1 MKAHEMK
8 VEEVVEIVRL
18 DPNEVD
24 GLVEA
29 QADIFADYIIPF
41 RSSRKFFMDFLR
53 SVGGRIDDIIVA
65 KHQDAIIG
73 YVNPV
78 IDGNEAWIGGL
89 GVVPSFRGQGIGR
102 RLMEAAEEGARL
114 RGVEEII
121 LEVIEGNSAASRL
134 YARLGYTEARKY
146 LSAEGKAAGFA
157 GFGNRPNRVRVED
170 IVEVHRASYSESCWQ
185 RRKAAALEES
195 GRTCEIYSVDG
206 GFVMLRRVETT
217 GFIPFI
223 GVLPQRR
230 SLGIGTSLTKF
241 ALNRLWELG
250 AFNIAIYN
258 VNDDL
263 ATRRMLDKFDF
274 AVTIKQVEMRKS
286 VATSR

>member
-1 MKAHEMK
+1 MT

-18 DPNEVD
+18 DPDEVD
-24 GLVEA
+24 ELVEA
-29 QADIFADYIIPF
+29 QANIFADYIIPF
-41 RSSRKFFMDFLR
+41 RSSRRFFLDFMR
-53 SVGGRIDDIIVA
+53 SVGGRLDDVIVA

-89 GVVPSFRGQGIGR
+89 GVIPSFRGQGTGR
-102 RLMEAAEEGARL
+102 RLMEAAEEAARL

-134 YARLGYTEARKY
+134 YARLGYTEGQKF
-146 LSAEGKAAGFA
+146 LSAEGKAIGFA
-157 GFGNRPNRVRVED
+157 GFGSRPNRVRVED

-195 GRTCEIYSVDG
+195 GRMCETYSVDG
-206 GFVMLRRVETT
+206 GFAMLRRVETT

-230 SLGIGTSLTKF
+230 GLGIGTLLTKF

-250 AFNIAIYN
+250 AFNVAIYN
-258 VNDDL
+258 VNDNL

-286 VATSR
+286 IETSR

>member
-1 MKAHEMK
+1 MK